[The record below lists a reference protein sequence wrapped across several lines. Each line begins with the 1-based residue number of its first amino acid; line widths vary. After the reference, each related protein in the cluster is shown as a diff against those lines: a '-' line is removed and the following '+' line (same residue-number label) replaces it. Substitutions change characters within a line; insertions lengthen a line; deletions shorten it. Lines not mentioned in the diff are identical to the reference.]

1 MTDSFVQ
8 QWMARQHT
16 DGLAVYLIL
25 DSQNEQDVCRSLLAS
40 SAHNQFSS
48 VYRATT
54 AEELANVGPFV
65 FAVASSDYRRL
76 DPLLDRPHDHWG
88 WLASIAKDE
97 LPALIRHWQERMVI
111 GTPLHQALYRFQDN
125 RVLTKALQRLP
136 QDALPPYLGPASSVC
151 YWNGSHW
158 QSVDN
163 PEPGT
168 HPVPEHPLWLGVPP
182 APEQAIEVRQA
193 NAHRYLLADHEEP
206 YTRLAEKHPP
216 QTWLRQRL
224 LQAEIGQWHSPVQLQ
239 LLLTQSLQ
247 APSYELPT
255 YWEKERD
262 ETPDEHFE
270 RVSRTVKFWHSEAPL

>member
-8 QWMARQHT
+8 QWMARQQTH
-16 DGLAVYLIL
+16 GLAVYLIL
-25 DSQNEQDVCRSLLAS
+25 DSQNEQDTCRSLLAS
-40 SAHNQFSS
+40 SALNQFKS
-48 VYRATT
+48 VYRATS
-54 AEELANVGPFV
+54 AEELADVGPFV
-65 FAVASSDYRRL
+65 FSVAPSDYRRL
-76 DPLLDRPHDHWG
+76 DPLLNRPHDHWG
-88 WLASIAKDE
+88 WLASIAQDD
-97 LPALIRHWQERMVI
+97 LPALIGHWQERMVI
-111 GTPLHQALYRFQDN
+111 GTSPHQALYRFQDN

-168 HPVPEHPLWLGVPP
+168 HPVPERPLWLGVPP

-193 NAHRYLLADHEEP
+193 NAHRYLLAEHEEA
-206 YTRLAEKHPP
+206 YTRLAEQHPP
-216 QTWLRQRL
+216 QAWLRQRL
-224 LQAEIGQWHSPVQLQ
+224 VQADICEWQSPTQLH

-262 ETPDEHFE
+262 ETPDDHFE